1 MLEYL
6 FYNLFRTPRQP
17 DKDKHVNQTRT
28 LTDGDTASP
37 SLLFLP
43 HRWLI
48 EWRQRINNFREP
60 QSIVYD
66 VCKFSVILFLFFPAI
81 SLVARVRISSANY
94 VQKSQRKLKEIKQWG
109 KIYGL

>member
-66 VCKFSVILFLFFPAI
+66 VCKFSVILFLFLCSEIATQI
-81 SLVARVRISSANY
+81 E
-94 VQKSQRKLKEIKQWG
+94 RKQTMGE
-109 KIYGL
+109 IYGL